1 MQHDYTFNRKSLG
14 KVGNLRNGNNCR
26 AISIL
31 LCTSIQNGTKHEN
44 QAIKKQACI
53 FLFERLI
60 KPSFLEA
67 ICCCSRDKKNKYD
80 FSGNEKPF
88 QLCWEHSKKRKETAV
103 FFSFYSKAN
112 EIHFIKRK

>member
-1 MQHDYTFNRKSLG
+1 MTTLLT
-14 KVGNLRNGNNCR
+14 GNHLERW
-26 AISIL
+26 AIYETEITAGLFQYYFVHQYKTELSTETKL
-31 LCTSIQNGTKHEN
+31 L
-44 QAIKKQACI
+44 KKQACI

-103 FFSFYSKAN
+103 FFL
-112 EIHFIKRK
+112 FIVKLMKSTL